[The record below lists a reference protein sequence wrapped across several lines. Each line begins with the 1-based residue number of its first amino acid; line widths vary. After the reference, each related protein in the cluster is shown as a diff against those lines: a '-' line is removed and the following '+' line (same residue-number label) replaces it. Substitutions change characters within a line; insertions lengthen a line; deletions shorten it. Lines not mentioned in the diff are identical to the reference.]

1 MLEPADAER
10 HVAVISESVANRVW
24 PGEDPIGKKFRSGG
38 DTQWPMV
45 EVVGVVGDIR
55 SVALDESPGLMIY
68 QPIGPGS
75 PKWWGGRASLVVR
88 STLAPAS
95 LFSAVR
101 AAIHD
106 ADAGVPIAEFR
117 PMTEIVSES
126 VSIRRFELALAS
138 LFGILALALA
148 ALGIYGVVGY
158 SVASRR
164 QEMGIRIALGARSSD
179 LRSLVLIKGM
189 LPVIIGWAGGILAA
203 IAAGSLMRS
212 LLFGVTPHNPVTIG
226 CVSAV
231 VLATA
236 VLACYIPARRA
247 AKVDPMVALRYE

>member
-1 MLEPADAER
+1 MGRLR
-10 HVAVISESVANRVW
+10 
-24 PGEDPIGKKFRSGG
+24 KLGG
-38 DTQWPMV
+38 
-45 EVVGVVGDIR
+45 
-55 SVALDESPGLMIY
+55 L
-68 QPIGPGS
+68 
-75 PKWWGGRASLVVR
+75 LV
-88 STLAPAS
+88 
-95 LFSAVR
+95 
-101 AAIHD
+101 
-106 ADAGVPIAEFR
+106 
-117 PMTEIVSES
+117 
-126 VSIRRFELALAS
+126 
-138 LFGILALALA
+138 LALALA

-212 LLFGVTPHNPVTIG
+212 LLFDVTSHNPVTIG